1 MGKHNSSKAFENE
14 DGRKLAKENSPRGSE
29 DWVESWETDFEG
41 LENTSEQ
48 NLLHEYHQEQQLIEE
63 FGSLHDLYLDIVSPP
78 FQSSEEGINQLVGIE
93 SQTSMLIEPKKERP
107 RGFPS
112 ASLEILRNYESRLKR
127 LNVQSHE
134 TNCTK
139 INFGLS
145 SVDSIIKL
153 AAVKFLQSN
162 SSSSDELSVLS
173 HPYAS
178 SFLGS
183 AKEDMDKDVQLVQGL
198 LFCAERVGNKQYD
211 SARKLLESCH
221 MLSSIK
227 KSTIQRVVYYFTEAL
242 YEKIDRETG
251 RIKGNDLAE
260 KQSLDVEKKLMNLNP
275 IVLAFHKG
283 FPLSQVSQF
292 SGIQSIIEHVSNF
305 SKVHIIDLKIW
316 TGMHFTILMQA
327 LAARCECPINH
338 LKITAVGT
346 KSKPL
351 IEETGR
357 QLKSFAESLNLNFSF
372 NIIMVEDILDLTES
386 LFDLDADEAVAVYAA
401 YVLKYMI
408 AQEDRLESLM
418 KVIKNI
424 NPCVMIVIESEAN
437 DNSPYFVNRF
447 VEALFFYGAFF
458 DILEECMNHDE
469 SNRTISESKIFSPA
483 IRNIVAA
490 EGEERRFRH
499 VSIDIWRS
507 CFEWFGMV
515 EIELSMSSIYQGS
528 LLLNNFSCG
537 GSCSIDKDG
546 KCLIF
551 GWKGTR
557 LNSVSAW
564 KFG

>member
-1 MGKHNSSKAFENE
+1 MGKNNSFKAFENE
-14 DGRKLAKENSPRGSE
+14 DGRKLVKENSPCGSE
-29 DWVESWETDFEG
+29 DCVESWGTNFEG
-41 LENTSEQ
+41 LENIAEQ
-48 NLLHEYHQEQQLIEE
+48 QLLHKYRQEQQLMEQ
-63 FGSLHDLYLDIVSPP
+63 FGSLNDLYVDVVSPP
-78 FQSSEEGINQLVGIE
+78 FQSSEEDINQHVGIE
-93 SQTSMLIEPKKERP
+93 SQISELIEPKKETP
-107 RGFPS
+107 CVFPS
-112 ASLEILRNYESRLKR
+112 ASLEMLRNYESGLKR
-127 LNVQSHE
+127 LNVQSHV

-139 INFGLS
+139 INCGIS

-153 AAVKFLQSN
+153 AAEKFLQSN

-173 HPYAS
+173 LPYAS
-178 SFLGS
+178 SYLGS
-183 AKEDMDKDVQLVQGL
+183 AMDKDVQLVQGL

-221 MLSSIK
+221 VLSSSK
-227 KSTIQRVVYYFTEAL
+227 KSTIQRLVYYFTEAL

-251 RIKGNDLAE
+251 IIKGKDLVE
-260 KQSLDVEKKLMNLNP
+260 KQSLDVETKLMSLNP
-275 IVLAFHKG
+275 TMLAFHKG
-283 FPLSQVSQF
+283 FPLSQVIQF

-305 SKVHIIDLKIW
+305 SKVHIVDLEIRN
-316 TGMHFTILMQA
+316 GLHFTILMQA

-338 LKITAVGT
+338 IKITAVGT

-357 QLKSFAESLNLNFSF
+357 QLKSFAGSLNLNFSF
-372 NIIMVEDILDLTES
+372 KIIMVEDILDLRES
-386 LFDLDADEAVAVYAA
+386 LFDLDADEAVAFYAG
-401 YVLKYMI
+401 YVLTNMI
-408 AQEDRLESLM
+408 ARQDRLQSLM

-424 NPCVMIVIESEAN
+424 NPRVMIVTESEAN

-458 DILEECMNHDE
+458 DILEECMKHDE

-507 CFEWFGMV
+507 CFAWFGMV
-515 EIELSMSSIYQGS
+515 EMELSMSSIYQGS

-537 GSCSIDKDG
+537 GSCSIDMDG